1 MGRERPFTKMFKERG
16 GLGNDSMG
24 GPYVYTLLYARA
36 RKKKEPKVNE
46 LNGSDAPR
54 QTSVKRD
61 HVALDPY

>member
-1 MGRERPFTKMFKERG
+1 MFKERG

-24 GPYVYTLLYARA
+24 GPYVYTLLYTRA
-36 RKKKEPKVNE
+36 EKKRTKVNE

-61 HVALDPY
+61 QVALDPY